1 MKAQS
6 FSDTSI
12 VTNKK
17 VQINHAHFFCN
28 RFPAYLLFMSIL
40 MAFSLGF
47 IIGKEYF
54 LPRMYEAR
62 IIIKP
67 HSQPRILVAP
77 DEVKLSTNGVE
88 AFSPE

>member
-6 FSDTSI
+6 FSCTSI

-17 VQINHAHFFCN
+17 VQINHAHFLGN
-28 RFPAYLLFMSIL
+28 RFSAYLLFMSIF

-67 HSQPRILVAP
+67 RSQPRILVAP
-77 DEVKLSTNGVE
+77 DEGKSLTNGVD
-88 AFSPE
+88 AFIPE